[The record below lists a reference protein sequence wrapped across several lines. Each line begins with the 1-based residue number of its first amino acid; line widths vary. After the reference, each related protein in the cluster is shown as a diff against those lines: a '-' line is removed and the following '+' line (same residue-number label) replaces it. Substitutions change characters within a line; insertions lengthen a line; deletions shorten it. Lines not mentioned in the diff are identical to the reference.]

1 MKTFINKLAI
11 PALILL
17 TVNMIGF
24 VFYKNYEGAVIGSIV
39 GVICGFLANEIRA
52 KFDWTTAP

>member
-1 MKTFINKLAI
+1 MKLLMNKLAI

-17 TVNMIGF
+17 AVNMIGF
-24 VFYKNYEGAVIGSIV
+24 VFHKNYEGAVIGSIV

-52 KFDWTTAP
+52 KFD